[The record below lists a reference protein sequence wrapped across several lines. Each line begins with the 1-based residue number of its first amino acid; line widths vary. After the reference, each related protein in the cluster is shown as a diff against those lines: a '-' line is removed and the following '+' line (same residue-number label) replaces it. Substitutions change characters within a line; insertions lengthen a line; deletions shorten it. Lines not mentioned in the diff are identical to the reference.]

1 MNQISIIGNL
11 TAEPEQ
17 AQTSAGVQIVKFNV
31 AVSRKFKDADGNRTA
46 DFFKCVTWRQ
56 LAETCGKYL
65 HKGSKVG
72 VVGEMNQNKF
82 VDRNGETRYDWSINV
97 TAVDFLSYGQET
109 DKVNEQTSIPTDA
122 PRKKVSVS
130 EMTKENDWE
139 LPF

>member
-11 TAEPEQ
+11 TADPEVE
-17 AQTSAGVQIVKFNV
+17 TTNAGVQMVKFNV
-31 AVSRKFKDADGNRTA
+31 AVSRRYADDSGNRTA
-46 DFFKCVTWRQ
+46 DFFKCVTWRR
-56 LAETCGKYL
+56 LAETCGEYL

-72 VVGEMNQNKF
+72 VVGEMNQNKY

-97 TAVDFLSYGQET
+97 TAVDFLSYGQEAN
-109 DKVNEQTSIPTDA
+109 KVNKQTSIPTDA

-130 EMTKENDWE
+130 EMSKENDWE